1 MRFSSIGVLIN
12 KGVIIFMKRVLFL
25 TVFLLLTSYNIFS
38 QTGSITGVI
47 YDKISG
53 VTLSGVDV
61 LIESTS
67 QKSVTDLRGNFLF
80 EKVKPGNYSLQFYHN
95 GYKSGRV
102 SITVETDKAVN
113 AEILMIPSEIT
124 TGEITVTSVRYE
136 TILRDVPLPME
147 IVSDDEIMK
156 KPYQTIS
163 DALENKPGLSVT
175 REGIWASDISIR
187 GLSRANVVLNVDGN
201 RIETATDIS
210 ARLSLVDIND
220 IDRIEVIKGGVSSL
234 YGTGA
239 FGGVVNIYTKNGD
252 FSNKFIYGSSLISG
266 YNSVN
271 QSPSGWL
278 SLFASNKKFFAK
290 VSGSIRDAKNTMTPS
305 GELPNSQFKD
315 NNVSVNLGVRPL
327 NNHEFR
333 LSYQRYEAIDVG
345 LPGGGT
351 LFPLSAVVKYPKENR
366 DMVSGEYSI
375 KNLIKPL
382 KNLSVKYFY
391 QSILRDVEN
400 IPNQTA
406 TVKTPSGKLKQKV
419 YVLSITPNARHYT
432 NGLQFKADWELGKY
446 NNLITGVDVWMR
458 ALDSKR
464 EKNQRIENYDTTS
477 GNITSTIYKTIGEKP
492 IPDADYRSI
501 GGYVQDEF
509 KALNDKLKINVGG
522 RVDQIRVTNST
533 TLQPVYDITNGVR
546 NNTPAGQRILWNSTE
561 ANDVS
566 WSANFGTLYS
576 LTKNYDITLNVS
588 RSFRSP
594 SLEERYQYIDLGS
607 SIRVGNPNLAPEK
620 GMFGDLG
627 FRVWRDNITFS
638 GNVFYNSFEDLVT
651 EIPGTYDN
659 RPAFIKTNVGQAR
672 LYGYDFEFMY
682 NIIKSFVAYGSL
694 SYVRGEDTQNKVN
707 LPLIPP
713 LNGKVGIKFSV
724 HNYVNFD
731 LNTALFDKQENTAA
745 GELNTPGY
753 AVFNAGIS
761 SIPIKYKFF
770 ACQLF
775 AGVEN
780 ILDKDY
786 RNHLS
791 SNRGLIVE
799 EPGRNFYAK
808 LKLDF

>member
-1 MRFSSIGVLIN
+1 
-12 KGVIIFMKRVLFL
+12 MKRVLFL
-25 TVFLLLTSYNIFS
+25 TVILLVSSYNLFS
-38 QTGSITGVI
+38 QTGTVSGII
-47 YDKISG
+47 IDKISG
-53 VTLSGVDV
+53 VTLSNVDV
-61 LIESTS
+61 YIESNS
-67 QKSVTDLRGNFLF
+67 QKCVTDIRGNFLI
-80 EKVKPGNYSLQFYHN
+80 ETVKPGNYDLQFYHE

-102 SITVETDKAVN
+102 SVSVESNKSVNVEIT
-113 AEILMIPSEIT
+113 MIPSEIT

-136 TILRDVPLPME
+136 TILKNVPLPME
-147 IVSDDEIMK
+147 IISEDEISK

-175 REGIWASDISIR
+175 RDGIWASDISIR
-187 GLSRANVVLNVDGN
+187 GLSKSNVVLNVDGN

-271 QSPSGWL
+271 QSPNGWL
-278 SLFASNKKFFAK
+278 SLYASSQKFFAK
-290 VSGSIRDAKNTMTPS
+290 ISGSIRDAKNTMTPK

-315 NNVSVNLGVRPL
+315 NNISFNLGIRPL
-327 NNHEFR
+327 KNQEFR
-333 LSYQRYEAIDVG
+333 LSYQRYEALDVG

-351 LFPLSAVVKYPKENR
+351 LFPTSAVVKYPKETR

-382 KNLSVKYFY
+382 KIFSVKYFY

-400 IPNQTA
+400 IPNQVQS
-406 TVKTPSGKLKQKV
+406 VKTTSGKLKQKV

-432 NGLQFKADWELGKY
+432 NGLQFKADWEIGKY
-446 NNLITGVDVWMR
+446 NYLITGVDVWMR

-464 EKNQRIENYDTTS
+464 ERNQRIENYDTIT
-477 GNITSTIYKTIGEKP
+477 GNITSTILKTIGEKP
-492 IPDADYRSI
+492 LPDADYRSI
-501 GGYVQDEF
+501 GAYVQDEF

-522 RVDQIRVTNST
+522 RVDQIRVTNSI
-533 TLQPVYDITNGVR
+533 TLQPIYDITNGVR
-546 NNTPAGQRILWNSTE
+546 NNAPSGQKVIWNPRE
-561 ANDVS
+561 ADDVS
-566 WSANFGTLYS
+566 WSANLGSIYS
-576 LTKNYDITLNVS
+576 LTKNYDITINVS

-607 SIRVGNPNLAPEK
+607 SLRVGNPDLKPEK

-638 GNVFYNSFEDLVT
+638 GNVFYNSFEDLVA
-651 EIPGTYDN
+651 EIPGTYEN
-659 RPAFIKTNVGQAR
+659 KPAFIKTNVGQAR
-672 LYGYDFEFMY
+672 LYGYDFAFMY
-682 NIIKSFVAYGSL
+682 NFFKSFVAYGSL
-694 SYVRGEDTQNKVN
+694 SYVRGEDTENKVN
-707 LPLIPP
+707 LPFIPP
-713 LNGKVGIKFSV
+713 LNGKLGLKFSV
-724 HNYVNFD
+724 QNYINFD
-731 LNTALFDKQENTAA
+731 LNTSLFNKQDYTGT

-753 AVFNAGIS
+753 AVFNLGLS
-761 SIPIKYKFF
+761 SIPVKYKFIN
-770 ACQLF
+770 CQLF

-791 SNRGLIVE
+791 SNRGLVVV

-808 LKLDF
+808 IKLDF